1 MYGRLARAV
10 VGAVVGALLVLL
22 WASSAQAA
30 TLPAGFA
37 EETVVSGLTQP
48 TAVRFSSDGRVFVA
62 EKSGLI
68 KEFDSLSDT
77 TPRVY
82 ADLRQR
88 VHDFWDR
95 GLLSIALDPSFPT
108 RSVIY
113 ALYTYDAPIGGT
125 APVYNDACA
134 DPTGAGCKV
143 SGRLSRILPDGSEQ
157 VMIEDW
163 CQQYPSHSIGSLA
176 FGPDGQLYASGGD
189 GASFNWVDYGQ
200 GGGIL
205 NRCADPPNEGGAL
218 RSQDMRTTS
227 DLTAD
232 PVTLDG
238 TVIRIDPN
246 TGEGSAGNPFASS
259 SDANARRIVA
269 YGLRNPFRINFRP
282 GTRELWAGDV
292 GWNEWE
298 EINTLTDASDAAA
311 ENFGWP
317 CYEGTLRQPGYDN
330 QNLPIC
336 ETLYGQSNAVTAP
349 FYRYRHS
356 DQVIPGESCPIGGSA
371 IAGLSFAF
379 YGGGPYPAEY
389 DGALFFADYTRR
401 CIWAMERGGTTRP
414 SPSNIKG
421 FVGGAAS
428 PVELQ
433 IGPDGNL
440 YYVDIGGGT
449 IRRITYTAGANQP
462 PVAVAK
468 ANPASGDIGMTVNFD
483 GSGSSDPNGDPLSYE
498 WDLDGDGAFDDSS
511 AVRPSWT
518 YNTAGNYRVSLRVSD
533 GRGGTATDAI
543 TIGVGRPNVTISTPT
558 MALRWKVGDTVSFS
572 GSATDNQGAAIPA
585 SSLTWSLVL
594 KHGACPD
601 CHDHPLQNLPGV
613 ASGSFQAP
621 DHAYPSHLELSLT
634 ATDSN
639 GLAGTASVQLH
650 PLTTTLRFATNPT
663 GLTLTFN
670 GANAT
675 APFDRTVIVNS
686 TNSVSAPSPQN
697 LRGTGKQVFKSWSDG
712 VTTPTRTI
720 VAPPSGGAYTANFA
734 KR

>member
-1 MYGRLARAV
+1 MYVVGLALRESAPGLALLLRVTSARAMV
-10 VGAVVGALLVLL
+10 AAGYLRAGRDEFGRPRRSLQLND
-22 WASSAQAA
+22 SS
-30 TLPAGFA
+30 
-37 EETVVSGLTQP
+37 
-48 TAVRFSSDGRVFVA
+48 
-62 EKSGLI
+62 
-68 KEFDSLSDT
+68 
-77 TPRVY
+77 
-82 ADLRQR
+82 
-88 VHDFWDR
+88 
-95 GLLSIALDPSFPT
+95 
-108 RSVIY
+108 
-113 ALYTYDAPIGGT
+113 
-125 APVYNDACA
+125 
-134 DPTGAGCKV
+134 TGA
-143 SGRLSRILPDGSEQ
+143 
-157 VMIEDW
+157 
-163 CQQYPSHSIGSLA
+163 
-176 FGPDGQLYASGGD
+176 
-189 GASFNWVDYGQ
+189 
-200 GGGIL
+200 
-205 NRCADPPNEGGAL
+205 
-218 RSQDMRTTS
+218 
-227 DLTAD
+227 
-232 PVTLDG
+232 
-238 TVIRIDPN
+238 
-246 TGEGSAGNPFASS
+246 GSAGNPFASS
-259 SDANARRIVA
+259 TDANARRIVA

-282 GTRELWAGDV
+282 GTPELWAGDV

-298 EINTLTDASDAAA
+298 EINTLNDASDAVA

-401 CIWAMERGGTTRP
+401 CIWAMERGGTTKP

-462 PVAVAK
+462 PVAVAT
-468 ANPASGDIGMTVNFD
+468 ANPTSGDIGMTVNFD

-498 WDLDGDGAFDDSS
+498 WDLDGDGALDDST

-533 GRGGTATDAI
+533 GRGGMATDAI
-543 TIGVGRPNVTISTPT
+543 TIGVGRPNVTISTT
-558 MALRWKVGDTVSFS
+558 MPDPRGWAVGETVGFS
-572 GSATDNQGAAIPA
+572 GSATDNQGAPIPA
-585 SSLTWSLVL
+585 SNLTWSLVL
-594 KHGACPD
+594 KHGANPP
-601 CHDHPLQNLPGV
+601 HVHFVQGFPGV
-613 ASGSFQAP
+613 ACPPEIPGEACGSFQAP
-621 DHAYPSHLELSLT
+621 DHDYPSELELSLT
-634 ATDSN
+634 ATDSS
-639 GLAGTASVQLH
+639 GLAGTASVQLQ
-650 PLTTTLRFATNPT
+650 PRTTMLTFATNPT

-697 LRGTGKQVFKSWSDG
+697 LRGSGKQVFKSWSDG
-712 VTTPTRTI
+712 VRTPTRTI

>member
-1 MYGRLARAV
+1 
-10 VGAVVGALLVLL
+10 
-22 WASSAQAA
+22 
-30 TLPAGFA
+30 
-37 EETVVSGLTQP
+37 
-48 TAVRFSSDGRVFVA
+48 
-62 EKSGLI
+62 
-68 KEFDSLSDT
+68 
-77 TPRVY
+77 
-82 ADLRQR
+82 
-88 VHDFWDR
+88 
-95 GLLSIALDPSFPT
+95 
-108 RSVIY
+108 
-113 ALYTYDAPIGGT
+113 
-125 APVYNDACA
+125 
-134 DPTGAGCKV
+134 
-143 SGRLSRILPDGSEQ
+143 
-157 VMIEDW
+157 
-163 CQQYPSHSIGSLA
+163 
-176 FGPDGQLYASGGD
+176 
-189 GASFNWVDYGQ
+189 
-200 GGGIL
+200 
-205 NRCADPPNEGGAL
+205 
-218 RSQDMRTTS
+218 
-227 DLTAD
+227 
-232 PVTLDG
+232 
-238 TVIRIDPN
+238 
-246 TGEGSAGNPFASS
+246 
-259 SDANARRIVA
+259 
-269 YGLRNPFRINFRP
+269 
-282 GTRELWAGDV
+282 
-292 GWNEWE
+292 
-298 EINTLTDASDAAA
+298 
-311 ENFGWP
+311 
-317 CYEGTLRQPGYDN
+317 
-330 QNLPIC
+330 
-336 ETLYGQSNAVTAP
+336 
-349 FYRYRHS
+349 
-356 DQVIPGESCPIGGSA
+356 VIPGESCPIGGSA

-558 MALRWKVGDTVSFS
+558 TALRWKVGDTVSFS

-585 SSLTWSLVL
+585 SSLTWGLVL